1 MLLGRTVTEL
11 EDKAIELGEK
21 KFRGKQIYQHL
32 VRGVNTIDDMTSL
45 SKELRGKLKESGYTV
60 GRANVKAANK
70 SKDGTEKLLLELS
83 DGNVVECVGIP
94 VDDANRD
101 RLTVCVSS
109 QVGCA
114 MKCSF
119 CATGKMGFTRNLTAG
134 EIVDQV
140 FHIQERFE
148 GSRVSNVVFMGMG
161 EPMMNL
167 KEVVKAEQ
175 FLNKDLGIGARHITI
190 STVGVPNTI
199 RRLSEHN
206 LQVILAVSLHAP
218 NQELREQLIPTA
230 KVYPLDAIMEDCVHY
245 FQQTGRRVS
254 FEYLLIDGVNDELSH
269 AKELARLL
277 RSHDQLMRSHVNL
290 IPWNAI
296 DDSEFK
302 RPSRNRVVAFQRA
315 LKREGVGSVS
325 VRKTRGAE
333 EAAACGQ
340 LRVNAAREIV

>member
-1 MLLGRTVTEL
+1 
-11 EDKAIELGEK
+11 
-21 KFRGKQIYQHL
+21 
-32 VRGVNTIDDMTSL
+32 
-45 SKELRGKLKESGYTV
+45 
-60 GRANVKAANK
+60 
-70 SKDGTEKLLLELS
+70 
-83 DGNVVECVGIP
+83 
-94 VDDANRD
+94 
-101 RLTVCVSS
+101 
-109 QVGCA
+109 
-114 MKCSF
+114 MKCTF

-245 FQQTGRRVS
+245 FQQTGRRV
-254 FEYLLIDGVNDELSH
+254 
-269 AKELARLL
+269 R
-277 RSHDQLMRSHVNL
+277 
-290 IPWNAI
+290 
-296 DDSEFK
+296 
-302 RPSRNRVVAFQRA
+302 
-315 LKREGVGSVS
+315 
-325 VRKTRGAE
+325 
-333 EAAACGQ
+333 
-340 LRVNAAREIV
+340 

>member
-1 MLLGRTVTEL
+1 
-11 EDKAIELGEK
+11 
-21 KFRGKQIYQHL
+21 
-32 VRGVNTIDDMTSL
+32 
-45 SKELRGKLKESGYTV
+45 
-60 GRANVKAANK
+60 
-70 SKDGTEKLLLELS
+70 
-83 DGNVVECVGIP
+83 
-94 VDDANRD
+94 
-101 RLTVCVSS
+101 
-109 QVGCA
+109 

-218 NQELREQLIPTA
+218 NQEPDHE
-230 KVYPLDAIMEDCVHY
+230 
-245 FQQTGRRVS
+245 G
-254 FEYLLIDGVNDELSH
+254 
-269 AKELARLL
+269 
-277 RSHDQLMRSHVNL
+277 DQR
-290 IPWNAI
+290 
-296 DDSEFK
+296 
-302 RPSRNRVVAFQRA
+302 
-315 LKREGVGSVS
+315 
-325 VRKTRGAE
+325 
-333 EAAACGQ
+333 
-340 LRVNAAREIV
+340 